1 MSEAEI
7 FFFDVIWGRIR
18 LSKKHSRKKGP
29 RYEVARPARTNIPL
43 GCVI

>member
-18 LSKKHSRKKGP
+18 LSKKHRRINGP